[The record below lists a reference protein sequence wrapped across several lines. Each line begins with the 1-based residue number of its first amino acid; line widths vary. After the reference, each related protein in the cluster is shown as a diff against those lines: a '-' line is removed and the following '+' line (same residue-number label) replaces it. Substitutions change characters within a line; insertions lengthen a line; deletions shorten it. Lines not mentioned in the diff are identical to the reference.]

1 MKAGD
6 FVEVVRGR
14 HTGRTG
20 QIDAI
25 WIEGIAVRLATAGPF
40 GDVVILEHADLKRLR
55 KPRRGRLVRIADET
69 AG

>member
-6 FVEVVRGR
+6 LVEVVRGR

-20 QIDAI
+20 YIDAI

-40 GDVVILEHADLKRLR
+40 GEVVVLEHADLKRLR
-55 KPRRGRLVRIADET
+55 KPRRARLIPEGDE
-69 AG
+69 APF